1 MDLTTMQSWGEEF
14 IFLLYCNNLILT
26 ILYIFRFP
34 CFRSELINDTAF
46 LRFHLETEYKI
57 FWVAFLVPSILLV
70 ISCIMLVICQKTVVT
85 GDDSKMR
92 FKCVAEEEVD
102 IMDNTGD
109 RL

>member
-1 MDLTTMQSWGEEF
+1 MSS
-14 IFLLYCNNLILT
+14 
-26 ILYIFRFP
+26 RFP

-70 ISCIMLVICQKTVVT
+70 VSCVMLVICQKTVVT
-85 GDDSKMR
+85 GDDAKFT
-92 FKCVAEEEVD
+92 FKCVADGEEHDDDTTLNDV
-102 IMDNTGD
+102 GD